1 MSAAITLPS
10 RRRVC
15 ASSLGFSANELGTVG
30 PRQRWMRSDLLV
42 CAKQNSILIGVEN
55 PKASRRY
62 HGVKVKRVTGDW
74 GSPLLGA
81 LAFLI
86 GLGLIIFTFQ
96 QAWLLF
102 QTPPAQILDIQPGTE
117 LNVNA
122 TVGRL
127 TSILF
132 RLLMLAM
139 MGWAGSLVA
148 KWGLRMYGIRFSF
161 KPEKEAKPTSSQE
174 N

>member
-1 MSAAITLPS
+1 M
-10 RRRVC
+10 
-15 ASSLGFSANELGTVG
+15 
-30 PRQRWMRSDLLV
+30 
-42 CAKQNSILIGVEN
+42 
-55 PKASRRY
+55 
-62 HGVKVKRVTGDW
+62 KRVTGDW

-86 GLGLIIFTFQ
+86 GLGLIMFTFQ
-96 QAWLLF
+96 QAWILF
-102 QTPPAQILDIQPGTE
+102 QTPPANVLEIKPGTE
-117 LNVNA
+117 LDVNH

-127 TSILF
+127 TGILF

-161 KPEKEAKPTSSQE
+161 KPEKEANKASSQE